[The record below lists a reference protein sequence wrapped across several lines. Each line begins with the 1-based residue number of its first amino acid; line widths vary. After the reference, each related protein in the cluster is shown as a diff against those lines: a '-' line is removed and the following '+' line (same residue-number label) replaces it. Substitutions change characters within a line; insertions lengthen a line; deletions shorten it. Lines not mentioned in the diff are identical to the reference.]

1 MVESCYDDSIPAG
14 ASNFLKL
21 VSKYGY
27 CQENHYLLDPCYDLY
42 VMMCIASVQIAIG
55 SIQILQAIIGR
66 IKSGNKVGDTTELN
80 TSGPDF
86 SLASDIGQSILGT
99 LRLVFCHV
107 NLSFKYFIGFI
118 KLNCRY
124 YCHNNIYPY

>member
-1 MVESCYDDSIPAG
+1 MVESCYDDSIPAE